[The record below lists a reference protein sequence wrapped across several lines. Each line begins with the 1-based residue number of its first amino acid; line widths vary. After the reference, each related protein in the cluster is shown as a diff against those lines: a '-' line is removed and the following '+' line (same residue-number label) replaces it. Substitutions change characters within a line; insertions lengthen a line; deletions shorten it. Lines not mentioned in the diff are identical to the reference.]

1 MATTQALM
9 TKQTVAGVFDG
20 PNHAKLVLVA
30 LRDAGFTGEQ
40 ISLVAKERKEGYRAT
55 METNMAGEDAGIGAT
70 AGGVIGAAAGGL
82 IGLSALAIPVV
93 GDIVG
98 LGILWATLTGAG
110 VGIVSGGL
118 VGALVGQGIPE
129 AHAREYEEHVRRGAM
144 LLTVHTVGDEQSKQA
159 SEILG
164 RFGALD
170 VRKYL
175 AEI

>member
-1 MATTQALM
+1 MATTQAIM

-20 PNHAKLVLVA
+20 PNHAKLALVA

-55 METNMAGEDAGIGAT
+55 MEANMAGEDAGVGAAT
-70 AGGVIGAAAGGL
+70 GGVLGAAAGGL

-98 LGILWATLTGAG
+98 LGILWAALTGAG
-110 VGIVSGGL
+110 VGIVAGGL
-118 VGALVGQGIPE
+118 VGALIGQGIPE
-129 AHAREYEEHVRRGAM
+129 EHAREYEEHVRRGAM
-144 LLTVHTVGDEQSKQA
+144 LLTIHTAGDEQTKTA
-159 SEILG
+159 SGILE

-170 VRKYL
+170 VRKYM